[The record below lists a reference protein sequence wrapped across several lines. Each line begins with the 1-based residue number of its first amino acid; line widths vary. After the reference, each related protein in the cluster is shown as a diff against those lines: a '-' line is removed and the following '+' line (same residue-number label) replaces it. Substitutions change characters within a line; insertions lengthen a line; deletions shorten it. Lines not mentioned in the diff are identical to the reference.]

1 VFNPLDMTGKTV
13 LVTGASSGIG
23 RDTAIL
29 LSELG
34 ARVVLTARN
43 LERLGETHSRME
55 GRGHSIEAFD
65 LDNAD
70 QIPGWL
76 KSVTAKCGPLDG
88 LVHCGGAVQN
98 IPVALASVA
107 KIEGL
112 VRTNLTSAIML
123 VRAFRAPGCANRGS
137 GIVFLSSTSGI
148 VGAPNISTYSAT
160 KAALIGFTR
169 SAALELATSGF
180 RLNCV
185 APGLVQ
191 TEMLDRSREVM
202 TDEQFESLRRKYPL
216 DLGRVRDVS
225 HAIVFL
231 LAETGRWIT
240 GSTLIVDGGYSAC

>member
-1 VFNPLDMTGKTV
+1 MSNPLDMAGRTI

-34 ARVVLTARN
+34 ARVVLVSRN
-43 LERLGETHSRME
+43 LERLEETRSRME
-55 GRGHSIEAFD
+55 GGGHSIEPFD

-70 QIPGWL
+70 KTPGWL
-76 KSVTAKCGPLDG
+76 KTVTAKCGPLDG
-88 LVHCGGAVQN
+88 LVHCAGAVHT

-137 GIVFLSSTSGI
+137 GIVLLSSAAGI

-169 SAALELATSGF
+169 SAALELANSGF

-191 TEMLDRSREVM
+191 TEMLDHSREAM
-202 TDEQFESLRRKYPL
+202 TDEQFEALRRKYPL
-216 DLGRVRDVS
+216 DIGRARDVA

-240 GSTLIVDGGYSAC
+240 GSTLIVDGGYSAQ

>member
-1 VFNPLDMTGKTV
+1 MTGRTV

-43 LERLGETHSRME
+43 LERLKETHSRME
-55 GRGHSIEAFD
+55 GGGHSIEVFD

-70 QIPGWL
+70 KIPGWL

-88 LVHCGGAVQN
+88 LVHCAGAVHT
-98 IPVALASVA
+98 IPVALASVP
-107 KIEGL
+107 KIESL
-112 VRTNLTSAIML
+112 MRTNVTSAIML

-148 VGAPNISTYSAT
+148 VGVPNISTYSAT
-160 KAALIGFTR
+160 KAALIGFAR

-202 TDEQFESLRRKYPL
+202 TDEQFEALRRKYPL